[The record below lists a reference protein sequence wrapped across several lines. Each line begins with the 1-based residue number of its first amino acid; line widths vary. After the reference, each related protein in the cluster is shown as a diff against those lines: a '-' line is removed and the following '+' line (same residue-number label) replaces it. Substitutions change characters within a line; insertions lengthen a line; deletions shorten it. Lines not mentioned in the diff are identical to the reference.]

1 MKDNFENL
9 EIEKLRIEGELKMII
24 SERDKYKQ
32 GSEQQ
37 KTVIEDLVIQI
48 EIKSKE
54 KNGIAEENELL
65 TIKIKELQ
73 NDNTLLLKKVH
84 DLQTQQ
90 VDKMNEMNQLYDQI
104 KSMQIQGVISKNDE
118 EDTAPKGI
126 NL

>member
-65 TIKIKELQ
+65 TIKIKEL
-73 NDNTLLLKKVH
+73 
-84 DLQTQQ
+84 
-90 VDKMNEMNQLYDQI
+90 
-104 KSMQIQGVISKNDE
+104 
-118 EDTAPKGI
+118 
-126 NL
+126 